1 MQIQHIEYQLNT
13 DLIKEMNKEKIE
25 LDKVE
30 VLNLLTSE
38 RIFEAINQRA
48 KALNEPKPEQIKAI
62 EN

>member
-1 MQIQHIEYQLNT
+1 
-13 DLIKEMNKEKIE
+13 MNKEKIE